1 MGQLIRGYAVVHGT
15 ARGRL
20 VLSRTPISLWGGV
33 DPDTGLVIDR
43 RHDRCGIDISGR
55 VFAFPEE
62 KGSSTASAVLVELI
76 RNGHAPVAVVTQR
89 LAPIVALGSIV
100 ADELYGKSV
109 PIVTVDPSDFEK
121 LIDGADVE
129 IEMDGTIHLHPPVES
144 RNESL
149 A

>member
-1 MGQLIRGYAVVHGT
+1 MGQLIRGHAVVRGT

-20 VLSRTPISLWGGV
+20 VLSRTPISFWGGV

-43 RHDRCGIDISGR
+43 RHDRCGADISGQ

-76 RNGHAPVAVVTQR
+76 RNGHAPAAVVTR
-89 LAPIVALGSIV
+89 KLAPVVALGSIV

-109 PIVTVDPSDFEK
+109 SIVTLDSSGFEK

-129 IEMDGTIHLHPPVES
+129 IATDGTINLRPADES
-144 RNESL
+144 WDETPK
-149 A
+149 